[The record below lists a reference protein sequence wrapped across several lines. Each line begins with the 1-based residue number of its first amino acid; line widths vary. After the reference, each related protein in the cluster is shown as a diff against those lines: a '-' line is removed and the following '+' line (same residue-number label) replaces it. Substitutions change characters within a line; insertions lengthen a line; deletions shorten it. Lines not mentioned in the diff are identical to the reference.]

1 MDDTVLYTRKRRD
14 ASGVRVT
21 PPPPRLKLLVGSV
34 GVSTSIIFASEL
46 EGAVGKSLPSTGAQ
60 YKQISGHK
68 PTISSSSTNPTLAC
82 QGILQKQGVL
92 HKIII

>member
-68 PTISSSSTNPTLAC
+68 PTISSHLAPTRHWPVKVFFKNRVFF
-82 QGILQKQGVL
+82 IK
-92 HKIII
+92 